1 MKLDFTDKVI
11 IVTGGTRGIG
21 NGIVTKLISLGAYV
35 ISTGTNNLEI
45 IKLNK
50 NAKLNGIKCEYYCVD
65 FNSDKSLNIFLGEVK
80 KLNKIDCLINNA
92 GINILNSMGSIIS
105 DDMESMMK
113 TNLIAPIKIMDSVI
127 DSMKNN
133 KCGKIVN
140 ISSIYGKISKE
151 KRVLYTSTK
160 YGINGLTVGA
170 SVELA
175 KFNILVNSVSPG
187 FVLTDLTKKNL
198 TTIEINKLKKVI
210 PIQRLANVEDIINPI
225 IFLISDYN
233 TYITGQNVIVDG
245 GYTSI

>member
-1 MKLDFTDKVI
+1 
-11 IVTGGTRGIG
+11 
-21 NGIVTKLISLGAYV
+21 
-35 ISTGTNNLEI
+35 
-45 IKLNK
+45 
-50 NAKLNGIKCEYYCVD
+50 
-65 FNSDKSLNIFLGEVK
+65 
-80 KLNKIDCLINNA
+80 
-92 GINILNSMGSIIS
+92 MGSIIS

-113 TNLIAPIKIMDSVI
+113 TNLIAPIKIIDSVI

-210 PIQRLANVEDIINPI
+210 PIQRLANVEDIVNPI

-233 TYITGQNVIVDG
+233 TYITGQNIIVDG